1 MDNHPDKRRRKDGIV
16 PPPGT
21 MAATW
26 FEQGFAEG
34 LAEAR
39 AEWDREIALGM
50 AELLLQLMELRFG
63 DVPEAVRT
71 RITDASK
78 EELDAWGAAL
88 LDAPT
93 IEDVMHSDSRH

>member
-1 MDNHPDKRRRKDGIV
+1 M

-26 FEQGFAEG
+26 FEEG
-34 LAEAR
+34 RTE
-39 AEWDREIALGM
+39 GK
-50 AELLLQLMELRFG
+50 AELILQQMERRFG
-63 DVPEAVRT
+63 EVPGAVRA
-71 RITDASK
+71 RITGAST

-93 IEDVMHSDSRH
+93 IEDVVTSGSRH